1 MVRSLADCTHI
12 PRMQLYEIC
21 LQSIIF
27 FQFIGERQELERSD
41 SSTNPHTVSLYT
53 GAEEFPASIEIAQ
66 SRRGV
71 VADLPMSNS
80 DCHVEI
86 SDNVTTLASNSQ
98 NRNDVIT

>member
-1 MVRSLADCTHI
+1 
-12 PRMQLYEIC
+12 MQLYEIC

-71 VADLPMSNS
+71 VADLPTSNS